1 MKPVLK
7 PILKSGSETGQ
18 TILEIAQML
27 GELFFSFF
35 LFFLFFASTLKDCTV
50 AESILLVLLN
60 RPHAGY
66 TAYSDTVIDH
76 IEAEIAHIEA
86 LAAHAEAE
94 TDRKEVATAHKV
106 AAKPT

>member
-76 IEAEIAHIEA
+76 IEAS
-86 LAAHAEAE
+86 AAHAEAE